1 MDDDEIAL
9 VTSENLN
16 ENSCQ
21 ISNRDTLAT
30 DLRLGL
36 SHRGQRNLVAIKHD

>member
-16 ENSCQ
+16 ENSGDSGNYQ
-21 ISNRDTLAT
+21 LEFPTFAKSWAKI
-30 DLRLGL
+30 DLVKLL
-36 SHRGQRNLVAIKHD
+36 NTF